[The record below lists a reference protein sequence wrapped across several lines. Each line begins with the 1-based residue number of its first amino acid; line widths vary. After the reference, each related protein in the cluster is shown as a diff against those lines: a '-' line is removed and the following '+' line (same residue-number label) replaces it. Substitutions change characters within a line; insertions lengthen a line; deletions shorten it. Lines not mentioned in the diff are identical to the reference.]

1 MTGLAAV
8 AAIIDRVNR
17 TLGRAAAWL
26 AAAMVVVQFTVVLMH
41 HVFGLGSIFAQES
54 IVYMHAVLFMAAA
67 GCTLLRD
74 GHVRVDIFYARARP
88 KTRAVVDLVGAVC
101 FLIPVCIL
109 AWSTAWPYVTA
120 SWAVLEGSRE
130 TSGIQAVFLL
140 KSVILLFA
148 ATLGAQGLSLAV
160 NSGLTLLGHPPP
172 AGEPSA
178 EEMV

>member
-1 MTGLAAV
+1 MTGLTAV
-8 AAIIDRVNR
+8 AALIDRVNR
-17 TLGRAAAWL
+17 ALGRAVAWL
-26 AAAMVVVQFTVVLMH
+26 AAVMVVVQFTVVLMH

-67 GCTLLRD
+67 GYTLLRD
-74 GHVRVDIFYARARP
+74 GHVRVDIFYTGAEPNTQAR
-88 KTRAVVDLVGAVC
+88 VDFAGAVC
-101 FLIPVCIL
+101 LLMPVCL
-109 AWSTAWPYVTA
+109 LVWWVAWPYVSA

-148 ATLGAQGLSLAV
+148 ATLGAQGVSLAV
-160 NSGLTLLGHPPP
+160 NSALTLSGHPPP
-172 AGEPSA
+172 DREQHA